1 MWAGNFLQ
9 KKNIKNLKFRE
20 TAMMNNHR
28 NVKYVADAFLHAN
41 PKNNL

>member
-1 MWAGNFLQ
+1 MQAGIFLQ